1 MYADNK
7 AKINDK
13 TTNTKRAIFNK
24 YIIVRPIA
32 ITYYFHVSHNRCRF
46 V

>member
-24 YIIVRPIA
+24 YIIA
-32 ITYYFHVSHNRCRF
+32 ITYYFHVSYNRCRF